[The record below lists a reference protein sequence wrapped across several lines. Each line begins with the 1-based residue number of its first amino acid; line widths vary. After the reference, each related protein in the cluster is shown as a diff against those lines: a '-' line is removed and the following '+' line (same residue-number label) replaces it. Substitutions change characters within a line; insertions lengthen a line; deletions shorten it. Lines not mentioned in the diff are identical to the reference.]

1 MILQAIIFLQPM
13 FIDLKKQYD
22 SAIKDLE
29 LEISE
34 LENKILENEFN
45 VELMKN
51 NAIIEDKDKED
62 HSLKYTLKYNKQDF
76 TPIAPLPQPITLTN
90 TPITSSNDLSDT
102 NNKGE

>member
-1 MILQAIIFLQPM
+1 MIFEAIIFLQPM
-13 FIDLKKQYD
+13 FIELKKQYD

-62 HSLKYTLKYNKQDF
+62 HSLKYTLKYNKEDF
-76 TPIAPLPQPITLTN
+76 TPTPSTLIK
-90 TPITSSNDLSDT
+90 TPTTSNNDLSDS
-102 NNKGE
+102 NNQGE